1 MEVRDWTGRFV
12 AEAVGVVQ
20 PRSVAEVAQA
30 LASGY
35 AVTTRGGNTGLVG
48 GAVPATSRPT
58 LMLDTTRLTGM
69 GPVDDRSGQVTV
81 AAGVPLAQLQ
91 AHADAAGWT
100 YGVDLAARDSA
111 TIGGT
116 VATNAGGIRVVR
128 YGMTRA
134 QVVGVQAVLADGS
147 VVDETRRL
155 LKDNT
160 GYSLSGLL
168 CGSEGTLGVITAVRL
183 ALHRPPRAPS
193 LGVVPVPSLD
203 AALDVVAAVRRTGAE
218 LLAAEV
224 VDAASL
230 GLLGETVR
238 GWRLFIEVADGGGA
252 EGLGALPD
260 DAEVGLD
267 AAARRRL
274 WAVREG
280 MTGLWGRAA
289 AQAGTVV
296 QKYDVSVPM
305 DGLDP
310 FVAQV
315 RGLLGDRVGVFG
327 HVADGNLH
335 LEVVDPDREWD
346 EEVLTLVA
354 RAGGS
359 VSAEH
364 GIGVAKRPW
373 LGLTRSAAEIA
384 AMRAIK
390 AALDPRGI
398 LNPGVLL
405 DP

>member
-1 MEVRDWTGRFV
+1 VEVRDWTGRFA
-12 AEAVGVVQ
+12 AEAVGVVR

-58 LMLDTTRLTGM
+58 LMLDTTLLTGM

-81 AAGVPLAQLQ
+81 GAGVPLAQVQ
-91 AHADAAGWT
+91 AHAEAAGWT
-100 YGVDLAARDSA
+100 YGIDLAARDSA

-147 VVDETRRL
+147 VVDEARGL

-230 GLLGETVR
+230 ALLGESVR
-238 GWRLFIEVADGGGA
+238 GWRLFIEVADGGAA

-280 MTGLWGRAA
+280 MTELWGRAA

-305 DGLDP
+305 VGLDP
-310 FVAQV
+310 FVAHM